1 MGRVGLQIMALKS
14 FLAAL
19 DGQDAYLLD
28 MLTTNDVFKRE
39 LGPTRAVDA
48 LKVLFEE
55 INAFSSG
62 LTSPFQ
68 YTSPNTLRA
77 QISAARM
84 RITSRIEELNLTN
97 NEESFQMEDLSMPE
111 ALDKRRVFV
120 VHGRNM
126 DARKA
131 IFDFLPRIN
140 LDPIEWEEA
149 VKMAGSTSASNLNA
163 IERAF
168 SHAQAAIII
177 LTGDDLAR
185 LGKRYL
191 SEHDDAYERD
201 LTRQARPNVIF
212 EAGMAFGLDPTR
224 TVIVSFGKTRPISDI
239 AGINILHLS
248 DTPESRQKLAGRLKN
263 AGCDVMLRHFMV
275 TRIRSISMQVLRLLD
290 AGHRTP
296 PPPPQCSELVR
307 TAAEGSEPNLHRAA
321 FLSEYARLCRRPSY
335 GKDVC
340 RQGRLARAVDSVRS
354 CLSPSMMESVH
365 FLVANNAARWIAS
378 DGLMVDQVTICD
390 PQGVHHD

>member
-19 DGQDAYLLD
+19 DEQDAYLLD
-28 MLTTNDVFKRE
+28 TLTTNDIFKRE
-39 LGPTRAVDA
+39 LGPTRALDA

-68 YTSPNTLRA
+68 YTSNPNTLRA
-77 QISAARM
+77 QINAARM

-97 NEESFQMEDLSMPE
+97 NEESFQMEKDLSMPK

-149 VKMAGSTSASNLNA
+149 VEMAGSTSALNLNA

-168 SHAQAAIII
+168 SHAQSAVII
-177 LTGDDLAR
+177 LPVDDLAR

-191 SEHDDAYERD
+191 SEHDDAYERN
-201 LTRQARPNVIF
+201 LTRQARPNGIF
-212 EAGMAFGLDPTR
+212 EAGMAFGLYTTR

-263 AGCDVMLRHFMV
+263 AACDVSTDGKTDWLKAGDFASAFHGDPDQVDKHAGLKIARRRASADETATYKPKLWVELRNDSDSCLEVKHLGSLE
-275 TRIRSISMQVLRLLD
+275 TRAGVHIRNAFQSMQLKI
-290 AGHRTP
+290 
-296 PPPPQCSELVR
+296 
-307 TAAEGSEPNLHRAA
+307 
-321 FLSEYARLCRRPSY
+321 
-335 GKDVC
+335 GKHWCPKD
-340 RQGRLARAVDSVRS
+340 
-354 CLSPSMMESVH
+354 
-365 FLVANNAARWIAS
+365 
-378 DGLMVDQVTICD
+378 
-390 PQGVHHD
+390 